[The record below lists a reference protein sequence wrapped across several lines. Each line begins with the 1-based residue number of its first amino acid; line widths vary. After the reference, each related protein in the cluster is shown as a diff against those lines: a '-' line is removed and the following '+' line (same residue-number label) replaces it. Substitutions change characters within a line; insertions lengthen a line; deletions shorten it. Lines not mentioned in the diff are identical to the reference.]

1 MNCPWQFAEPKETSN
16 GRCLVCCQACGAILK
31 IPCENDPARI
41 TGCRLKAQLRHKVR
55 GKPWLHNLGDHA
67 GPDRDHEG
75 ALPEGQREAGTR
87 IVVRLREAPRGPE
100 RSWQGHI
107 RELLTKP

>member
-55 GKPWLHNLGDHA
+55 GKPWLHNLGDHVA
-67 GPDRDHEG
+67 VMLAQIGITKERYRKAKEKLG
-75 ALPEGQREAGTR
+75 LGSSCGCEKRQEALNEAGR
-87 IVVRLREAPRGPE
+87 AISE
-100 RSWQGHI
+100 SF
-107 RELLTKP
+107 